1 MGKIQE
7 KIKANQD
14 IRDRMKRGGI
24 KQWEVAERI
33 GIDEFRFSRI
43 LRTELDADDR
53 EMIEGAIR
61 ELENEVE

>member
-7 KIKANQD
+7 KVRANQD

-24 KQWEVAERI
+24 KQWEVAEQI